1 MRAPFFVTAAAGT
14 ADLLAA
20 ELAALGIDNA
30 REVQGGVAC
39 EGELVAAYRAC
50 LESRLALRVLWQ
62 LVRFPATD
70 ANALYAGVREIDWAS
85 QLAADGTLAVD
96 FSGSLAGVTHTQ
108 FGAQRVKDAIVDQFR
123 ERTGTRP
130 SVDRD
135 SPWLRINAH
144 AARGAMTIAIDL
156 SGESLHRRGYRG
168 GQGAAPL
175 KENLAAAILVRAG
188 WPAIAAAGGSF
199 VDPMC
204 GSGTLPIEAALI
216 AADIAPGLSR
226 AHFGF
231 ERWGQHDP
239 DAWAALRAAAELRRQ
254 PALLTPGRI
263 RGFDRDP
270 VAIRDA
276 EANAARAGLD
286 KRLFFQRCELEKLPA
301 APAPTGLF
309 AVNPPYGERIGE
321 TDDLRALYAL
331 LGERLRADYRGWDA
345 ALFTGNPALGRELGI
360 NARRTH
366 RMMNGPIECRLLRLA
381 IEPSEFVRAREPGRP
396 PPIDAEAA
404 RARPGAQM
412 FANRL
417 RKNLDKLASWAK
429 REQVSCFR
437 VYDADMPE
445 YAFAIDLYQSD
456 PAGTAGRWLYVQ
468 EYAPPATVD
477 RAKAKARREEA
488 ISVLPE
494 VTGLPT
500 DAIYWRTRRPQK
512 GKSQYEAIAEVD
524 ERVIVE
530 EGGLK
535 FLVNFTDYL
544 DTGLFLDHRK
554 TRARLRELAK
564 GRSLPQPLLLHR
576 RRDRV
581 RGCGR
586 GEGHDQRRH
595 VAHLPR
601 VGEAQHG
608 RQRARRRARV
618 RPGRLHRLARRAA
631 SGALR
636 PHLPRPADLLELQ
649 AHGPRVRRAAGPC
662 GPDPRNA
669 QAARAGRLA
678 AVLDQLPQI
687 QAGRGSAH
695 GAGHQ
700 GHFTRHDPAR
710 LRAGRADPSLLRD
723 PGRVSGSA
731 RHARDPAGFS
741 LANSAGTYEFARE
754 TPPPRAWRAE
764 PPPPLALEAVDAVR
778 GSAMRVSSRPGWRSR
793 RGPRR
798 P

>member
-20 ELAALGIDNA
+20 ELAALGIEDA

-62 LVRFPATD
+62 LARFPAAD

-239 DAWAALRAAAELRRQ
+239 DAWAAVRDAAELRRQ

-564 GRSLPQPLLLHR
+564 GGRFLNLFCYTGAATVYAVAGGAKATTSVDMSRTYLDWAKRNMAVNELAGAHGFVQEDCIAWLAEARAERYDLIFLDPPTFSNSKRMDREFDVQRDHADLIRATLKLLAPGGLLLFSTNFR
-576 RRDRV
+576 KFKLDVEALTGLAIKDTSRATIPRDFERDARIHHCFEI
-581 RGCGR
+581 RG
-586 GEGHDQRRH
+586 
-595 VAHLPR
+595 A
-601 VGEAQHG
+601 
-608 RQRARRRARV
+608 
-618 RPGRLHRLARRAA
+618 
-631 SGALR
+631 
-636 PHLPRPADLLELQ
+636 
-649 AHGPRVRRAAGPC
+649 
-662 GPDPRNA
+662 
-669 QAARAGRLA
+669 
-678 AVLDQLPQI
+678 
-687 QAGRGSAH
+687 
-695 GAGHQ
+695 
-700 GHFTRHDPAR
+700 
-710 LRAGRADPSLLRD
+710 
-723 PGRVSGSA
+723 
-731 RHARDPAGFS
+731 
-741 LANSAGTYEFARE
+741 
-754 TPPPRAWRAE
+754 
-764 PPPPLALEAVDAVR
+764 
-778 GSAMRVSSRPGWRSR
+778 
-793 RGPRR
+793 
-798 P
+798 